1 MRGPIIQRAPLVLD
15 DFNPLFVREF
25 FRQHVRIE
33 SRTAGHR
40 QNIPVGRIQR
50 DDGTRLLPKKIFG
63 GFLKPGIDGEIQI
76 VSGDRLVRHHGAF
89 FVAECIDF
97 HALLPRA
104 PAHLPVEPLLYSIL
118 PDHAA
123 LMEIGKVRLFK
134 LIRRHFSHISQ

>member
-63 GFLKPGIDGEIQI
+63 GFLKPGKIGRASTRE
-76 VSGDRLVRHHGAF
+76 RL
-89 FVAECIDF
+89 
-97 HALLPRA
+97 
-104 PAHLPVEPLLYSIL
+104 YN
-118 PDHAA
+118 
-123 LMEIGKVRLFK
+123 
-134 LIRRHFSHISQ
+134 SQ